1 MTRRIGYRRS
11 CAAVAIGPL
20 AEQVQSISLET
31 ASAIEGLG
39 LEEQLTKLLLKLD
52 GVAVGEDVELRAA
65 RKQQVD
71 RIQSILDE
79 LESRR

>member
-1 MTRRIGYRRS
+1 M
-11 CAAVAIGPL
+11 AAATGPL
-20 AEQVQSISLET
+20 AEQAQTISLEA
-31 ASAIEGLG
+31 ASATEGLG
-39 LEEQLTKLLLKLD
+39 LQEQLTKLLLKLD

>member
-1 MTRRIGYRRS
+1 
-11 CAAVAIGPL
+11 
-20 AEQVQSISLET
+20 VQSISLET